1 MFSKQEMKDLSLA
14 FWHKLES
21 KTRRLPGQNGRAKVW
36 IATRTGIPHLD
47 LRFDV
52 NRQHCI
58 VALEIRNMGSESSAA
73 LWEKL
78 LSCKSLFEETY
89 GDTLI
94 WDEAYQKEAGDIV
107 YRIYKKCDGDIY
119 RQDLWPDMIYFLID
133 NMMKMEK
140 AFLEVQDFL
149 RLF

>member
-107 YRIYKKCDGDIY
+107 YHMKFGKGKVVKINKNEKFIYVKFMLGEKKFMF
-119 RQDLWPDMIYFLID
+119 P
-133 NMMKMEK
+133 N
-140 AFLEVQDFL
+140 AFLMGFL
-149 RLF
+149 VMV